1 MKCTAICDNKSI
13 LIIVIYRPP
22 PSQQNQFNTSTFLGE
37 FADFLSQTI
46 TTSSEVIITGDIN
59 IHIDDNNNS
68 HTRSLMHILESTG
81 LKQHVQGPTHYK
93 GHTLDILL
101 SRDKSDILY
110 NVQVTDIGLSDDDGN
125 LTCDHYAVTCNIQEL
140 SIPPQKK
147 QVTYRKLKDINLDAF
162 CSDIRA
168 SHSLNDTTGS
178 LDELTEHYIAGLKDL
193 VNIHAPIMT
202 RVVTQRPN
210 TKWYTQSLRE
220 AKQQRR
226 KKERK
231 WRHSRQMEDYKDYRY
246 QCSAVSKEI
255 NAAKTLYYSNR
266 VEECQ
271 NDSKLLHK
279 ITSTLLVNQHQ
290 ITLPSTENDEELANN
305 FGAYFTQKID
315 KIRENFTHT
324 RSVQDESL
332 TDEKLNCFRAATEN
346 EVKTLILSCNNS
358 SCQLDPI
365 PTWLLKQ
372 CVSDLL
378 PLITTI
384 VNKSLEL
391 GQFPSQ
397 LKEAIIK
404 PHIKKSNLDTEEL
417 KNYRPVS
424 NIHFLS
430 KILEKL
436 VVKRLEEHMSAYNL
450 YDNLQSAYR
459 PQHATETAVLKIHH
473 DIVSGLDNGKC
484 TVLASLDLSAAFD
497 TVDHSIFIARIQQ
510 LYGVDNVCK
519 DWFESYLRD
528 RSHRVC
534 INDTLSDQNALKCGV
549 PQGSVLGAR
558 LYSMYAYPLSNIIKK
573 HNLQYHTYADD
584 TQIYIQCKDNVE
596 SINEAVSKL
605 ENCIMEASDWMKQN
619 SLKINENKT
628 EFIIFSNKPQTKDC
642 HSLSVGNNYITL
654 SGCIKI
660 LGVTLDSKMTLTK
673 HISETCRSAY
683 MHIRK
688 IRSIRKFL
696 TDKAV
701 KTLCQ
706 SVVISR
712 LDYCNS
718 VYVGLPMKSI
728 HRLQLAHNA
737 AARMV
742 TKSFKFD
749 HITPL
754 LRDLHWLPI
763 LKRIQFKILVLTFKI
778 LHRDAPGYLCEL
790 LNWYH
795 PTRHLRSAN
804 RTSLVPSRSRTVKL
818 GRRLMDTAAA
828 TLWNTLPEGIKC
840 SPSVTI
846 FKKHLKTYLFNI

>member
-1 MKCTAICDNKSI
+1 MMMAI
-13 LIIVIYRPP
+13 LH
-22 PSQQNQFNTSTFLGE
+22 
-37 FADFLSQTI
+37 
-46 TTSSEVIITGDIN
+46 VIITQ
-59 IHIDDNNNS
+59 
-68 HTRSLMHILESTG
+68 L
-81 LKQHVQGPTHYK
+81 
-93 GHTLDILL
+93 
-101 SRDKSDILY
+101 
-110 NVQVTDIGLSDDDGN
+110 
-125 LTCDHYAVTCNIQEL
+125 VTCNIQEL

-147 QVTYRKLKDINLDAF
+147 RVTYRKLKDINLDAF

-436 VVKRLEEHMSAYNL
+436 VVKRLEENMSAYNL
-450 YDNLQSAYR
+450 YDTLQSAYR

-484 TVLASLDLSAAFD
+484 TVLASLFPVS
-497 TVDHSIFIARIQQ
+497 RIR
-510 LYGVDNVCK
+510 Y
-519 DWFESYLRD
+519 
-528 RSHRVC
+528 
-534 INDTLSDQNALKCGV
+534 
-549 PQGSVLGAR
+549 
-558 LYSMYAYPLSNIIKK
+558 
-573 HNLQYHTYADD
+573 
-584 TQIYIQCKDNVE
+584 
-596 SINEAVSKL
+596 
-605 ENCIMEASDWMKQN
+605 
-619 SLKINENKT
+619 
-628 EFIIFSNKPQTKDC
+628 
-642 HSLSVGNNYITL
+642 
-654 SGCIKI
+654 
-660 LGVTLDSKMTLTK
+660 
-673 HISETCRSAY
+673 CRSL
-683 MHIRK
+683 H
-688 IRSIRKFL
+688 
-696 TDKAV
+696 
-701 KTLCQ
+701 
-706 SVVISR
+706 
-712 LDYCNS
+712 
-718 VYVGLPMKSI
+718 I
-728 HRLQLAHNA
+728 HRTH
-737 AARMV
+737 
-742 TKSFKFD
+742 T
-749 HITPL
+749 
-754 LRDLHWLPI
+754 
-763 LKRIQFKILVLTFKI
+763 
-778 LHRDAPGYLCEL
+778 
-790 LNWYH
+790 
-795 PTRHLRSAN
+795 
-804 RTSLVPSRSRTVKL
+804 
-818 GRRLMDTAAA
+818 TAI
-828 TLWNTLPEGIKC
+828 WSGQC
-840 SPSVTI
+840 V
-846 FKKHLKTYLFNI
+846 